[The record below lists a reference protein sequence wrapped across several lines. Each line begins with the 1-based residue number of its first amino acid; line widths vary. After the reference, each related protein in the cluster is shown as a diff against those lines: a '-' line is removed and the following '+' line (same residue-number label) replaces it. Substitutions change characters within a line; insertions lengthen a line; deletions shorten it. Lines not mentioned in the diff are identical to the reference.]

1 MLRFPTGSFSVRLLA
16 LALLMGLL
24 SGCVTTKNSPFPEA
38 DRAKAQETYLD
49 LAVAYLEEEDT
60 ANAKEAV
67 KKALKLD
74 DRNPRVYTTLA
85 HLFQYEGEDALAEAQ
100 FKKAIRLDPKY
111 PPARNNYG
119 VFLIRKGRYA
129 EALEQLEVVAESP
142 LYERRHMAYEN
153 MGIAATELGQTSD
166 AVQYFEKAL
175 QLNDALPRSML
186 ELASL
191 QLQQGDAATAQALL
205 DRYRLLIRL
214 RRAQHTPGSLLLGVR
229 IAEALQ
235 DGDGAASQAL
245 LLKELFPDSD
255 EYRQYRANR
264 SAE

>member
-1 MLRFPTGSFSVRLLA
+1 MLRLQIGSLPIRLLS
-16 LALLMGLL
+16 LVLLVGLL
-24 SGCVTTKNSPFPEA
+24 SGCVTTRSSPFPDA
-38 DRAKAQETYLD
+38 DRSKAQETYLD
-49 LAVAYLEEEDT
+49 LAVAYLAEEDT
-60 ANAKEAV
+60 ANAKEAI
-67 KKALKLD
+67 KKALELD

-85 HLFQYEGEDALAEAQ
+85 HLFQYEGEDELAEEQ

-119 VFLIRKGRYA
+119 VYLIRKGRYA
-129 EALEQLEVVAESP
+129 EALQQLQVVAESP
-142 LYERRHMAYEN
+142 LYERRHIAYEN
-153 MGIAATELGQTSD
+153 MGIAASELGQTGD
-166 AVQYFEKAL
+166 AVRYFEKAL
-175 QLNDALPRSML
+175 QINDALPRSIL

-191 QLQQGDAATAQALL
+191 QLRQGDATAAEALL

-214 RRAQHTPGSLLLGVR
+214 RRAQHTPRSLLLGIR

-235 DGDGAASQAL
+235 DDNGAASQAL

-255 EYRQYRANR
+255 EYRQYRASR